1 MQPQD
6 EQTQDW
12 QQPKEAPAQAPFEV
26 APEEPIAVDTT
37 PITSSDMQG
46 SMPMPSATSSD
57 VTTSSDDDE
66 ALIRW
71 QATEYIH
78 QERTAMWFVVL
89 GLVVVALMV
98 VAVVLIKSITFAILL
113 PVMAAALVVYVKRPP
128 SANDYIISHKGIHV
142 NDHLYTYDQFRSF
155 GVTQHAGHHSVV
167 LVPRKRF
174 QIGQTL
180 YFPEEVGEPLV
191 DMLAA
196 RLPMKEVEPDLIDKI
211 LAKLHL

>member
-1 MQPQD
+1 
-6 EQTQDW
+6 
-12 QQPKEAPAQAPFEV
+12 
-26 APEEPIAVDTT
+26 
-37 PITSSDMQG
+37 
-46 SMPMPSATSSD
+46 
-57 VTTSSDDDE
+57 
-66 ALIRW
+66 
-71 QATEYIH
+71 
-78 QERTAMWFVVL
+78 MWFVAL

-98 VAVVLIKSITFAILL
+98 IAVVLIKSITFAILL

-128 SANDYIISHKGIHV
+128 SANDYIISRKGIHV

-155 GVTQHAGHHSVV
+155 GVTQHAGYHSVV